1 MFEAIYSYFDDPG
14 VRELIFHGF
23 LAMVLGLSI
32 KIMLT
37 LVKQRWAST
46 YHHTMTYTLLPVIT
60 FTITKVITGNIAL
73 SLGMVGAL
81 SIIRFRNPV
90 KNPFELVMFF
100 ALITIGITLS
110 VNFRYALL
118 LTFIINFA
126 ILASYMF
133 EFVARKFDLHIY
145 SLSFDEGNSSNIIE
159 IQSTREIDFLQRS
172 AFLLQHVIDQKS
184 QEFHYRLASRS
195 REDIENIRKKL
206 NNYEDIL
213 NIEIRFS

>member
-1 MFEAIYSYFDDPG
+1 MKTLEQTIQKIAYEAANSEYHDSMSGSMWTHVSPEG
-14 VRELIFHGF
+14 VH
-23 LAMVLGLSI
+23 
-32 KIMLT
+32 
-37 LVKQRWAST
+37 
-46 YHHTMTYTLLPVIT
+46 
-60 FTITKVITGNIAL
+60 
-73 SLGMVGAL
+73 
-81 SIIRFRNPV
+81 
-90 KNPFELVMFF
+90 
-100 ALITIGITLS
+100 
-110 VNFRYALL
+110 
-118 LTFIINFA
+118 
-126 ILASYMF
+126 LASYMF